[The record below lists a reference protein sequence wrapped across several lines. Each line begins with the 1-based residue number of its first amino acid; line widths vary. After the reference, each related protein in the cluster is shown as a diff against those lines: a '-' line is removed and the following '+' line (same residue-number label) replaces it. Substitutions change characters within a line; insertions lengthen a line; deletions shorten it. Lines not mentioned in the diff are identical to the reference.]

1 MKKSSYSRIAPAVL
15 ALFIGISAWF
25 APGAFANNTFTVSV
39 IPDTQFYVDS
49 GNTLTTSP
57 AYTQPNADDTA
68 KYFQAETQWLVNNKA
83 ALNLAFVTHVG
94 DVVQNGDGTSN
105 GATPLTPIWGPTK
118 EYDRAFAAM
127 QVLASANIPFGM
139 SPGNH
144 DYDNYY
150 WKTNNRPLMQ
160 GTNNLWGKYF
170 GSRSSLFKGKTWYG
184 GASDGLT
191 CNAGMSSYQVFTAG
205 GRKFL
210 HISLELEAGPVAVAW
225 AQGVIN
231 AHKGYATIV
240 TTHSNISPFAQT
252 DATPPQTLQNGNI
265 VGLKPASY
273 NAASYSVNYPL
284 SCGGWYPN
292 GPADVFTNLVYP
304 NDQIFLVISG
314 HSYNGTNRPAGPP
327 AAPKVR
333 ASASTKTRAGHP
345 VYQVLTDFQDNIV
358 NHNGNP
364 LPSVI
369 APPYTYAYDATG
381 TTPLHGTYVSGVS
394 DRGGDGWLRLMTFDL
409 TAGNIH
415 FWTHSSLLNNGNGT
429 YAGQCNGSLC
439 DCTKNQCDSTFEQ
452 LRHSPTFM
460 KYRCLSRSLTRRPSS
475 ASPPA
480 HSCTTAPPSPTPE
493 PTITNNGAAYTGAIN
508 VALNNLTPGV
518 TLADA
523 TGTYDGAP
531 SVAASTTGLAASA
544 SITVPLTFSNPT
556 NTAINFTPM
565 TYRK

>member
-314 HSYNGTNRPAGPP
+314 HSYNGTNTTGSSPGSSQGEGIRIDKNA
-327 AAPKVR
+327 
-333 ASASTKTRAGHP
+333 AGHP

-394 DRGGDGWLRLMTFDL
+394 DPGGDGWLRLMTFDL

-429 YAGQCNGSLC
+429 YAGQCNGSPC

-452 LRHSPTFM
+452 LAAFSDFYEIPM
-460 KYRCLSRSLTRRPSS
+460 PVQVLNA
-475 ASPPA
+475 ASQFSFA
-480 HSCTTAPPSPTPE
+480 SGAFVYNRATKSYTGNL
-493 PTITNNGAAYTGAIN
+493 TITNNGAAYTGAIN

-565 TYRK
+565 TY